1 MRSVMKAFD
10 IKEESMQS
18 LAELFK
24 VFGDITRIRILCALG
39 TGEICV
45 SDLAQELAMTQPA
58 VSHQLRILKNT
69 RLIKARR
76 EGKQIYYS
84 LADAHVSSI
93 IGTAL
98 EHVEEE

>member
-1 MRSVMKAFD
+1 MKAFA
-10 IKEESMQS
+10 IREESLLS

-24 VFGDITRIRILCALG
+24 IFGDVTRIRILCALSG
-39 TGEICV
+39 GEICV
-45 SDLAQELAMTQPA
+45 SELAQSLSMTQPA
-58 VSHQLRILKNT
+58 ISHQLRILKNT
-69 RLIKARR
+69 RLVRARR
-76 EGKQIYYS
+76 EGKQVYYT

>member
-1 MRSVMKAFD
+1 MKAFD
-10 IKEESMQS
+10 IKEESLLR

-24 VFGDITRIRILCALG
+24 IFGDATRIRILCALSE
-39 TGEICV
+39 GEICV
-45 SDLAQELAMTQPA
+45 SDLAETLSMTQPA
-58 VSHQLRILKNT
+58 ISHQLRILKNT
-69 RLIKARR
+69 RLVKARR
-76 EGKQIYYS
+76 DGKQIYYS